1 MVDPATDVFYGPHRV
16 QSSGTISIPRELL
29 RELRLEAGTD
39 QAHWALN
46 PDVPGTL
53 VLIPDSLLTAIM
65 ANTFDLLRPRRR
77 TVEGGEAPGRACLG

>member
-1 MVDPATDVFYGPHRV
+1 MVDPAANVFYGPHKV

-29 RELRLEAGTD
+29 RELNLEAGTD

-53 VLIPDSLLTAIM
+53 VLIPASLLTRTM
-65 ANTFDLLRPRRR
+65 RGTFDLLR
-77 TVEGGEAPGRACLG
+77 TEGPGPDD